1 VSYKLKA
8 IFSKTGDMRFISHLD
23 LIRLFHRAL
32 RRAGLP
38 AAITRGF
45 SPRIKM
51 SITRALKLGV
61 ESASEEAVFYMD
73 EKLAPQNFV
82 DAVNAKLPDGIKVIS
97 AVGDDLN
104 A

>member
-1 VSYKLKA
+1 
-8 IFSKTGDMRFISHLD
+8 MRFISHLD
-23 LIRLFHRAL
+23 LMRLFHRAL

-38 AAITRGF
+38 VVITKGF

-51 SITRALKLGV
+51 SVTKALKLGV

-82 DAVNAKLPDGIKVIS
+82 DAINAKLPDGIKVMS
-97 AVGDDLN
+97 AGGDDLN